1 MRFIKQNIVWGAVAA
16 AMGMSN
22 YVIAEDAAVPA
33 IAAADQADQAHMQ
46 MPKNH
51 GHQGAAAAGHDKP
64 HWGYVGDEA
73 PERWG
78 GLSEEWKLCSQGMQQ
93 SPIDISTATVTTLSD
108 ISVHYQPAPLSVV
121 NNGHT
126 IQVNYAPGSY
136 INVAG
141 KRYDLLQFHFHS
153 PSEHTI
159 GGKRFD
165 MVAHLVHKNTEGK
178 LGVIGVKMETGDSH
192 PAIKTVFDN
201 LPKSAGDKVEK
212 TDVTIN
218 AADLLPGD
226 LRYFNYVGSLTT
238 PPCSEGVNWM
248 VLATPVKVSAEQV
261 NTFRTLFPISA
272 RPVQPVNGRVVTLDN

>member
-1 MRFIKQNIVWGAVAA
+1 MRSFITSKRNFVGCAVAA
-16 AMGMSN
+16 ALSN
-22 YVIAEDAAVPA
+22 SGVLLAEDVAGHHMSS
-33 IAAADQADQAHMQ
+33 ADQAVNAGA
-46 MPKNH
+46 PK
-51 GHQGAAAAGHDKP
+51 GHHDKAQGADHKP
-64 HWGYVGDEA
+64 HWSYVGDEA
-73 PERWG
+73 PEKWG
-78 GLSEEWKLCSQGMQQ
+78 GLTDEWKLCSEGTQQ
-93 SPIDISTATVTTLSD
+93 SPIDISSTTVTTLSN
-108 ISVHYQPAPLSVV
+108 IEVHYQPSPLAVV

-136 INVAG
+136 VEVGG
-141 KRYDLLQFHFHS
+141 KRYDLLQYHFHS

-165 MVAHLVHKNTEGK
+165 MVAHLVHKNAEGK
-178 LGVIGVKMETGDSH
+178 LGVIGVKMETGESH
-192 PAIKTVFDN
+192 PAIASVFDN
-201 LPKSAGDKVEK
+201 LPKGSGEKVDKADLLV
-212 TDVTIN
+212 N